1 MTSKAVWLRN
11 MGRLRTF
18 LNDIIS
24 CSEVIS
30 SEKFG
35 PVANK
40 YRELAQEIGGSARRI
55 LDNPITQSPDTDQ
68 RKIKSMEEPLNV
80 RFISFSIR
88 IPLIVILHFSDVIKG
103 EMFGPIDSRYRTYAE
118 DVHVKG
124 MLLLDF
130 INGMLDLLKLEA
142 GKLERNEQS
151 VDVEEV
157 VQEAFRIVVPQAM
170 QGEVTLR
177 WVPSKTKLPNLYC
190 DRVHLRWMLLNML
203 SNAFDKPRQLVEV
216 GTDLSK
222 GLAIVL
228 SNTGSDVLKDSLKSI
243 LTKSLIE
250 QYGGQLSIVSTRN
263 DGVTA
268 RLSFPPERI
277 IRSVG

>member
-1 MTSKAVWLRN
+1 MATLRAS
-11 MGRLRTF
+11 
-18 LNDIIS
+18 LNEII
-24 CSEVIS
+24 CSAEVIS

-35 PVANK
+35 PVEK
-40 YRELAQEIGGSARRI
+40 EYREFTQAIEGNARSI
-55 LDNPITQSPDTDQ
+55 LDNLITHSLLTDQ
-68 RKIKSMEEPLNV
+68 VKFKLKEEPLNV
-80 RFISFSIR
+80 RLISHPVRTF
-88 IPLIVILHFSDVIKG
+88 LIVIFNFSDDIKG

-118 DVHVKG
+118 DIHVKG

-130 INGMLDLLKLEA
+130 IDGMLDLLKLEA
-142 GKLERNEQS
+142 GNFERNEES

-157 VQEAFRIVVPQAM
+157 VQEAFRIVAPQAM

-177 WVPSKTKLPNLYC
+177 WVPSKTKLPNIYC
-190 DRVHLRWMLLNML
+190 NRVRLRWMLLNML

-228 SNTGSDVLKDSLKSI
+228 SNIGSDVLKDSLKLI
-243 LTKSLIE
+243 LMKSLIE